1 MSSPPPTIGTSR
13 SSTGSI
19 RSLSEGD
26 ANKLDRRE
34 EGLRA
39 RKRTETRER
48 LFETALREFREVGVG
63 ASQIDR
69 IARAA
74 GVARGTFYF
83 HFATKDDVLIELARR
98 ISARVAR
105 RVAVLDESN
114 PSLGD
119 LLRRVNDAILDEH
132 SRVGEAD
139 LLGEMLSLYVRRP
152 YDVQDPS
159 QNIPSLADELARHL
173 RDAVDRG
180 ELKSDLPPEQV
191 ALVLMTSLFGIYTRI
206 PPGEEL
212 QRTCEALIEL
222 LVRGLSGPT

>member
-1 MSSPPPTIGTSR
+1 MSILPPTIGTSR
-13 SSTGSI
+13 SNIGGSGN
-19 RSLSEGD
+19 LSEDD
-26 ANKLDRRE
+26 ANKPASRE

-39 RKRTETRER
+39 RKRAETRER
-48 LFETALREFREVGVG
+48 LFEMALREFREVGVG

-105 RVAVLDESN
+105 RVAVLGESN
-114 PSLGD
+114 PSLRE
-119 LLRRVNDAILDEH
+119 LLTRVNEAILDEH

-159 QNIPSLADELARHL
+159 QNIPSLSDELASHL
-173 RDAVDRG
+173 RNAFDRG
-180 ELKSDLPPEQV
+180 EVKSDLPPEQV
-191 ALVLMTSLFGIYTRI
+191 ALVLMTSLFGVYTRI

>member
-1 MSSPPPTIGTSR
+1 MSILPPTIGTSR
-13 SSTGSI
+13 SNVGGSGN
-19 RSLSEGD
+19 LSKDD
-26 ANKLDRRE
+26 ANKPASRE

-39 RKRTETRER
+39 RKRAETRER
-48 LFETALREFREVGVG
+48 LFEMALREFREVGVG

-114 PSLGD
+114 PSLRE
-119 LLRRVNDAILDEH
+119 LLTRVNEAILDEH

-159 QNIPSLADELARHL
+159 QNIPSLSDELASHL
-173 RDAVDRG
+173 RNAFDRG
-180 ELKSDLPPEQV
+180 EVKSDLPPEQV
-191 ALVLMTSLFGIYTRI
+191 ALVLMTSLFGVYTRI

-222 LVRGLSGPT
+222 LVRGLSGPN

>member
-1 MSSPPPTIGTSR
+1 MGSLPPTIGTSR
-13 SSTGSI
+13 SITGGS
-19 RSLSEGD
+19 RNLSGDD
-26 ANKLDRRE
+26 ANRPASRE

-39 RKRTETRER
+39 RKRAETRER
-48 LFETALREFREVGVG
+48 LFEMALREFREVGVG

-105 RVAVLDESN
+105 RVAVLEESN
-114 PSLGD
+114 PSLRE
-119 LLRRVNDAILDEH
+119 LLMRVNEAILDEH

-159 QNIPSLADELARHL
+159 QNIPSLSDELASHL
-173 RDAVDRG
+173 RNAFDRG
-180 ELKSDLPPEQV
+180 EVKSDLPPEQV
-191 ALVLMTSLFGIYTRI
+191 ALVLMTSLFGVYTRI

-212 QRTCEALIEL
+212 QRTCESLIEL
-222 LVRGLSGPT
+222 LVRGLSGPS

>member
-1 MSSPPPTIGTSR
+1 MSILPPTFGTSR
-13 SSTGSI
+13 SNIGGSGN
-19 RSLSEGD
+19 LSEED
-26 ANKLDRRE
+26 ANKPASRE

-39 RKRTETRER
+39 RKRAETRER
-48 LFETALREFREVGVG
+48 LFEMALREFREVGVG

-114 PSLGD
+114 PSLRE
-119 LLRRVNDAILDEH
+119 LLTRVNEAILDEH

-159 QNIPSLADELARHL
+159 QNIPSLSDELASHL
-173 RDAVDRG
+173 RNAFDRG
-180 ELKSDLPPEQV
+180 EVKSDLPPEQV
-191 ALVLMTSLFGIYTRI
+191 ALVLMTSLFGVYTRI

-222 LVRGLSGPT
+222 LVRGLSAPT